1 MSFKFDDRL
10 KEINRKME
18 SAIEVLNKEFD
29 GIRAGRAHPNLL
41 APIMVES
48 YGTVMPLSQVASV
61 SAPEPRLLVI
71 QVWDRSMVKAIEKA
85 LVDANMGLNPQPDGQ
100 MIRIPLPMLTED
112 RRKELTKLAAKYTEE
127 SKISVRNV
135 RRDGMEMLKK
145 MEKNKEISEDEL
157 HNLSDDVQKITD
169 NHIKKLDSMLEE
181 KQKDIM
187 SV

>member
-1 MSFKFDDRL
+1 MSFKIDDRL
-10 KEINRKME
+10 KEVNRKME
-18 SAIEVLNKEFD
+18 SAIEVLNKEFA

-41 APIMVES
+41 EPVMVES

-71 QVWDRSMVKAIEKA
+71 QVWDRSMVKSIEKA

-100 MIRIPLPMLTED
+100 IIRIPLPMLTED

-169 NHIKKLDSMLEE
+169 NHVKKLDAMLEE

>member
-1 MSFKFDDRL
+1 MYFKFDDRL
-10 KEINRKME
+10 KETNRKME
-18 SAIEVLNKEFD
+18 SSIEVLHKELA

-41 APIMVES
+41 EPVRVES

-71 QVWDRSMVKAIEKA
+71 QVWDKTMVKPIEKA
-85 LVDANMGLNPQPDGQ
+85 LVEANMGLNPQPDGQ
-100 MIRIPLPMLTED
+100 MIRIPLPVLTED
-112 RRKELTKLAAKYTEE
+112 RRKELTKLASKYTEE

-145 MEKNKEISEDEL
+145 LEKNKEISEDEL
-157 HNLSDDVQKITD
+157 HNLSDEVQKITD
-169 NHIKKLDSMLEE
+169 NHVKKLDAMLDE